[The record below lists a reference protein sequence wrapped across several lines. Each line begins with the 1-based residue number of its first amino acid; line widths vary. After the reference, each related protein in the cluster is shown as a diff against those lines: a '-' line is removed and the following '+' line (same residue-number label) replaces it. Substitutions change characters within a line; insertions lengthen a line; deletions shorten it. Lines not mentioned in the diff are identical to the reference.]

1 VKLPPIIV
9 TAAVLF
15 ASGAAADPP
24 QLPEGVGSST
34 EVLLGAAFFIAWALV
49 LLWSL
54 GRIAVSAWRTLGKGA
69 HNWDPRS
76 FGVGVLVGAA
86 LAAGPI
92 LFVEPEAVLFG
103 AHTIGLGFLLTLA
116 ATFVLWV
123 FAKAGSL

>member
-1 VKLPPIIV
+1 MKLPAIIA

-24 QLPEGVGSST
+24 QLPEGAGT

-54 GRIAVSAWRTLGKGA
+54 GRIAVSAWRTLGKGE
-69 HNWDPRS
+69 HNWDARS
-76 FGVGVLVGAA
+76 FGIGVLVGAG
-86 LAAGPI
+86 LVAGPI

-103 AHTIGLGFLLTLA
+103 VHTIGLGFVLALA